1 MSELFTLQ
9 KNILCVDLF
18 TKTSH
23 ELSKT
28 SLSELGS
35 QK

>member
-1 MSELFTLQ
+1 MSDLFTLQ
-9 KNILCVDLF
+9 KNIISVDLF